1 VEKIEIDES
10 YKIMLKVLNPFF
22 KELPFSLAEENLQAR
37 IRGVLLMGLSNKFG
51 HILLNTTNK
60 SEMAVGY
67 GTLYGDLC
75 GGLSVLGDVYKT
87 QVFDLCRFINRER
100 EIIPQN
106 ILNKPPSAEL
116 RPNQK
121 DSDSLPAYDILDNV
135 LKLFL
140 EDRLSIHE
148 IISGGVDADVANRII
163 SMVNASEYKRK
174 QSPPVLRISEKA
186 FGIGRRMPL
195 VAKFD

>member
-1 VEKIEIDES
+1 
-10 YKIMLKVLNPFF
+10 
-22 KELPFSLAEENLQAR
+22 
-37 IRGVLLMGLSNKFG
+37 
-51 HILLNTTNK
+51 
-60 SEMAVGY
+60 
-67 GTLYGDLC
+67 
-75 GGLSVLGDVYKT
+75 VLGDVYKT

-100 EIIPQN
+100 EIIPEN

-140 EDRLSIHE
+140 EDRWSIHE
-148 IISGGVDADVANRII
+148 IIAGGVDAEVANRII
-163 SMVNASEYKRK
+163 SLVNASEYKRK